1 MRDVFFL
8 DNNINLGW
16 SHVST
21 SADWTTLKV
30 LTLFLHPSWQIY

>member
-21 SADWTTLKV
+21 SADWTKG